1 MVGWLVGNHRPKRK
15 KEGHLFYYD
24 DAHVDPENHA
34 RIIAVC
40 ISLVRIN

>member
-1 MVGWLVGNHRPKRK
+1 MVGWLVGSNRPKRR

-24 DAHVDPENHA
+24 EHVYLENHA
-34 RIIAVC
+34 RINAVC